1 MYENNADEYV
11 HKYMG
16 IALKRRDNAPIVKTI
31 FGGAMKMLLD
41 RRDVD
46 GAFKF
51 VKDKCLELVDG
62 KVSLGQLT
70 VTKSLRA
77 DYANPLSIAHKV
89 LADRITARDPG
100 NAPAAG
106 DRIGYVYISP
116 KTGQEASKL
125 QGDRIE
131 TPLYVKENSLV
142 PDYKHYIEHQLQN
155 PISQAFGLLLERIP
169 GFTPSMIAKC
179 PPKPG
184 IMDGSLEADK
194 MLDVWLGFRENIA
207 AQLLFSDC
215 LKKFENTSRR
225 NALYNMFGTS
235 AKVTIS
241 SSTKP
246 QNQIVTPTVVTTRGK
261 PKVAPTTQTTISS
274 FLMDSFIVDNIRKKD
289 RATAAAKKKLK
300 AEAEVKADADND

>member
-1 MYENNADEYV
+1 MYENNADDYV

-41 RRDVD
+41 KRDVE
-46 GAFKF
+46 GAFQF
-51 VKDKCLELVDG
+51 VKDKCLELVEG
-62 KVSLGQLT
+62 RVSLGQLT

-77 DYANPLSIAHKV
+77 DYANPQSIAHKV
-89 LADRITARDPG
+89 LADRIATRDPG

-116 KTGQEASKL
+116 KSGQEASKL

-131 TPLYVKENSLV
+131 TPQFVRENNLV
-142 PDYKHYIEHQLQN
+142 PDYRHYIEHQLQN

-169 GFTPSMIAKC
+169 GFTATMASKC
-179 PPKPG
+179 PLKPT

-194 MLDVWLGFRENIA
+194 MLDSWLAFRENIA

-215 LKKFENTSRR
+215 LKKFETSSRR
-225 NALYNMFGTS
+225 NALMSMFGGAAKITTS
-235 AKVTIS
+235 NSSTVKTTAPKTNTVKQITTAAKVITQAPIS
-241 SSTKP
+241 SYM
-246 QNQIVTPTVVTTRGK
+246 
-261 PKVAPTTQTTISS
+261 
-274 FLMDSFIVDNIRKKD
+274 LDSMIVDGIKKKERAAASAARKKI
-289 RATAAAKKKLK
+289 KEQ
-300 AEAEVKADADND
+300 AEKSK